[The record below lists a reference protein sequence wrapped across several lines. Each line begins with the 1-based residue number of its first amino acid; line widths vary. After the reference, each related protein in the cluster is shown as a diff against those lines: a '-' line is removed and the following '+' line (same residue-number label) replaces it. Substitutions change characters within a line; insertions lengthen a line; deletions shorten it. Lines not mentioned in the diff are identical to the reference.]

1 MAAIHQPTTAN
12 LRHLA
17 RVLADGGLVAVPT
30 ETVYGLAADALDP
43 RACRAIFRAKQRPL
57 TDPLIVHVPSVVAAA
72 KLAFLNPAARR
83 LMRAFW
89 PGPLTIVLRKRPIV
103 PAVATAGGPTV
114 AVRSPAHPV
123 MRRLLRLSRLPLAA
137 PSANPFGFISPTT
150 AEHVEAG
157 LGQRIAH
164 ILDGG
169 PCEVGVESTIVD
181 LSDPAAPQVLR
192 VGGITAEQIAAVL
205 RCPVPVRNQAVVAAG
220 PLRAPGLLTRHYSP
234 RTPLHLHA
242 RISKAMLQR
251 AGADEGFILFA
262 HPAGQLPKT
271 KARVEILSRRAR
283 PKEAARQLF
292 AKLHALDRAQLRQLH
307 AELAPETGAGIAV
320 NDRLR
325 RAAAKRPGHG

>member
-1 MAAIHQPTTAN
+1 MAEIHQPTAAN
-12 LRHLA
+12 LRRLA
-17 RVLADGGLVAVPT
+17 RVLAEGGLVAVPT
-30 ETVYGLAADALDP
+30 ETVYGLAANALDP

-57 TDPLIVHVPSVVAAA
+57 TDPLIVHVPSIAAAA
-72 KLAFLNPAARR
+72 KLAVINASARR

-89 PGPLTIVLRKRPIV
+89 PGPLTIVLRKRALV

-114 AVRSPAHPV
+114 AIRCPAHPV
-123 MRRLLRLSRLPLAA
+123 MHRLLRLCRLPLAA

-150 AEHVEAG
+150 AEHVETG
-157 LGQRIAH
+157 LGRRIAH

-169 PCEVGVESTIVD
+169 PCHVGVESTIVD

-192 VGGITAEQIAAVL
+192 VGGITATQIAAVL
-205 RCPVPVRNQAVVAAG
+205 GQPVPVRNQAVVAAG

-234 RTPLHLHA
+234 RTPLQLHS
-242 RISKAMLQR
+242 RISKAMIRR

-262 HPAGQLPKT
+262 HPGGELPKT
-271 KARVEILSRRAR
+271 AARIEILSRRAQ

-292 AKLHALDRAQLRQLH
+292 AKLHALDRANLRQLH

-325 RAAAKRPGHG
+325 RAAAKRAGH